1 MQVSLTSAIS
11 PISIINNSNNFLE
24 GFVGANWFRQLS
36 LQSFK
41 NLFKSLLTSIKYSNG
56 GCSLTVEYEPVE
68 FFLEMDIYRT
78 LGTRVR
84 LPPSAFKLLRSN
96 SCGVSLIGERVRLSE
111 GSIARTEESENR
123 IFSELPSAF
132 SSGGLTW

>member
-1 MQVSLTSAIS
+1 
-11 PISIINNSNNFLE
+11 
-24 GFVGANWFRQLS
+24 
-36 LQSFK
+36 
-41 NLFKSLLTSIKYSNG
+41 
-56 GCSLTVEYEPVE
+56 
-68 FFLEMDIYRT
+68 
-78 LGTRVR
+78 
-84 LPPSAFKLLRSN
+84 LRSN